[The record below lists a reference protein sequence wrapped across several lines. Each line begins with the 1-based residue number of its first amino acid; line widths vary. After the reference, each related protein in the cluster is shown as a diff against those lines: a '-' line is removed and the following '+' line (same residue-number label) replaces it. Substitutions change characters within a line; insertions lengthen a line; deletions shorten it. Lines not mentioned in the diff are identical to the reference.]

1 MAMANPSSDD
11 SDPAAKLI
19 SLTPRQREVFDA
31 LAENS
36 DELASMY
43 FGALAVLRQTHNP
56 DRVPLSAHGLREV
69 MEKAPQF
76 LKITVSI
83 STGPSLGAKVNEIK
97 TCWSTM
103 VGKSKCH
110 VNGKWV
116 GKIDGHLSKF
126 LRRAEKFFEFHDQ
139 KFPKLVQRAREIAR
153 HFDPLRGRLPEPLAN
168 LRASGWQ
175 EMDEYFKKVAHHRIL
190 QTETEFVA
198 WVEALELFL
207 LDGLRPR
214 TATDQAAL
222 KRIIEEAE
230 QNG

>member
-1 MAMANPSSDD
+1 MAMANPSSDG
-11 SDPAAKLI
+11 SDPAADLI
-19 SLTPRQREVFDA
+19 NLTPRQREVFDA
-31 LAENS
+31 LAESS
-36 DELASMY
+36 DELATMY
-43 FGALAVLRQTHNP
+43 FGSLAVLQQTHNP

-97 TCWSTM
+97 AYWRTM
-103 VGKSKCH
+103 VGKSKCR

-116 GKIDGHLSKF
+116 GKIDGHLTRF

-175 EMDEYFKKVAHHRIL
+175 GMDEYFKKVAHHRII
-190 QTETEFVA
+190 QTESEFVA